1 MLERTIY
8 TCEKC
13 GLEIQDDFGKMLDHE
28 YSHVEPKSFQQ
39 PKATKYLP
47 DADEPYPLAVIVE
60 MSNGAKVQYINP
72 IVIEPPTEK
81 ESPSETD

>member
-28 YSHVEPKSFQQ
+28 YSHVEPKSFQKPQ
-39 PKATKYLP
+39 AEGYSPKSL
-47 DADEPYPLAVIVE
+47 YPLSVIVE
-60 MSNGAKVQYINP
+60 MSNGTKVQYINP
-72 IVIEPPTEK
+72 LEIEPSTKK

>member
-1 MLERTIY
+1 MLKRTIF

-13 GLEIQDDFGKMLDHE
+13 GLEIQDDFEKMLAHE
-28 YSHVEPKSFQQ
+28 DSHIEPRLFQQ

-60 MSNGAKVQYINP
+60 MDNGAKVQYSNP
-72 IVIEPPTEK
+72 VEIEPPTEK

>member
-13 GLEIQDDFGKMLDHE
+13 GLEIQDDYEKMLDHE
-28 YSHVEPKSFQQ
+28 YSHIEPKQFQK
-39 PKATKYLP
+39 PKATKYSP
-47 DADEPYPLAVIVE
+47 DKLYPLAVIVE

-72 IVIEPPTEK
+72 LEVEPPEK

>member
-13 GLEIQDDFGKMLDHE
+13 GLEIEDNYEMMLDHE
-28 YSHVEPKSFQQ
+28 YSHVKPKSFQQ

-60 MSNGAKVQYINP
+60 MDNGAKVQYINP
-72 IVIEPPTEK
+72 LEIEPPTEK

>member
-13 GLEIQDDFGKMLDHE
+13 GLEIQDDYEKMIDHE
-28 YSHVEPKSFQQ
+28 YSHIEPKQRQ
-39 PKATKYLP
+39 KPEATRYSP
-47 DADEPYPLAVIVE
+47 DVPYPLAVIVE
-60 MSNGAKVQYINP
+60 MDNGAKVIYKNP

>member
-13 GLEIQDDFGKMLDHE
+13 GLEIQDDYEKMLDHE
-28 YSHVEPKSFQQ
+28 YSHIKPKSLQKPQ
-39 PKATKYLP
+39 ATTYSP
-47 DADEPYPLAVIVE
+47 DELYPLAVIVE
-60 MSNGAKVQYINP
+60 MDNGARVRYISP
-72 IVIEPPTEK
+72 VEIEPPTEK

>member
-1 MLERTIY
+1 MLKRTIY

-13 GLEIQDDFGKMLDHE
+13 GLEIQDNYEMMLDHE
-28 YSHVEPKSFQQ
+28 YSHVKLKSFQQ

-47 DADEPYPLAVIVE
+47 DVDKPYPLAVIVE
-60 MSNGAKVQYINP
+60 MDNGAKVQYSIP
-72 IVIEPPTEK
+72 VEIEPPTKK

>member
-28 YSHVEPKSFQQ
+28 ASHIKPRLFQKPKVTRYSP
-39 PKATKYLP
+39 
-47 DADEPYPLAVIVE
+47 DEPYPLAVIVE
-60 MSNGAKVQYINP
+60 MDNGAKVQYGSP
-72 IVIEPPTEK
+72 VEIEPPTEK

>member
-13 GLEIQDDFGKMLDHE
+13 GLEIQDNYEMMLDHE
-28 YSHVEPKSFQQ
+28 YSHVKPKSFQQ

-47 DADEPYPLAVIVE
+47 DADKPYPLAVIVE
-60 MSNGAKVQYINP
+60 MDNGAKVQYSIP
-72 IVIEPPTEK
+72 VEIEPPTKK

>member
-13 GLEIQDDFGKMLDHE
+13 GLEIQDNYEMMLDHE
-28 YSHVEPKSFQQ
+28 YSHVKPKSFQQ

-47 DADEPYPLAVIVE
+47 DADKPYPLAVIVE
-60 MSNGAKVQYINP
+60 MDNGAKVQYSIP
-72 IVIEPPTEK
+72 VEIEPPTKK
-81 ESPSETD
+81 ESPSGTD